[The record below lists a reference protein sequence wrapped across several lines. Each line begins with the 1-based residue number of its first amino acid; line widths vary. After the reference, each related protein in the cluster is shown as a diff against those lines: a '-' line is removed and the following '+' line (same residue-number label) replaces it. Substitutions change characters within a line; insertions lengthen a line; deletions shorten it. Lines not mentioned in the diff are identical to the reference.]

1 MKRYKYQ
8 VVGDENAPE
17 IWVCEHCK
25 KANSERILLGRW
37 KLIDRRELF
46 DVPCAVCGENQAAVN
61 E

>member
-8 VVGDENAPE
+8 VTGDENTPE

-37 KLIDRRELF
+37 KLIDRRELI
-46 DVPCAVCGENQAAVN
+46 DQPCALCSENQTAVN